1 MPAHAVR
8 TRRALPSP
16 RLTSRCSV
24 RVLLLAALTIPSGAC
39 TALAPSPPPPAQRD
53 VRSVEASIEAL
64 YRAFCFDPG
73 GEPDW
78 AAMRELFVDGAAF
91 IAPFAPGEQPR
102 AVGVEL
108 FFADFRAFAA
118 SDSVRD
124 TGLHELIMR
133 SRVELYGVIAH
144 AFVAFE
150 GFEPRTGK
158 LRTRG
163 LDSIQLLLDR
173 GRWRVA
179 SFTTQYAST
188 DAPLPERFLVE

>member
-1 MPAHAVR
+1 MKIPQLSTA
-8 TRRALPSP
+8 
-16 RLTSRCSV
+16 
-24 RVLLLAALTIPSGAC
+24 LLLAALVACLCATLGAC
-39 TALAPSPPPPAQRD
+39 QALNAATPSASQRD
-53 VRSVEASIEAL
+53 VRAAHASLETL

-78 AAMRELFVDGAAF
+78 AAMRELFIDGAV
-91 IAPFAPGEQPR
+91 IVAPFQPGQSPR
-102 AVGVEL
+102 AVGVEP

-118 SDSVRD
+118 SEEVRES
-124 TGLHELIMR
+124 GLHELILR
-133 SRVELYGVIAH
+133 ARVELYGVVAH

-179 SFTTQYAST
+179 SFTTQYASA

>member
-1 MPAHAVR
+1 MKLRPTPFLSLICALSALLCSCAV
-8 TRRALPSP
+8 
-16 RLTSRCSV
+16 
-24 RVLLLAALTIPSGAC
+24 
-39 TALAPSPPPPAQRD
+39 LAPAIQGPPQREQRA
-53 VRSVEASIEAL
+53 VAASIEAL

-78 AAMRELFVDGAAF
+78 AAMRELSVDGAVF
-91 IAPFAPGEQPR
+91 VAPFRAGEQPH
-102 AVGVEL
+102 AVGIEP

-124 TGLHELIMR
+124 TGLHELILR
-133 SRVELYGVIAH
+133 SRIELYGVIAH
-144 AFVAFE
+144 AFIAFE

-163 LDSIQLLLDR
+163 LDSLQLLFDR
-173 GRWRVA
+173 GRWRLL
-179 SFTTQYAST
+179 SFTTQYAGP

>member
-1 MPAHAVR
+1 MKLHR
-8 TRRALPSP
+8 T
-16 RLTSRCSV
+16 
-24 RVLLLAALTIPSGAC
+24 LLLALISALAALMSSCA
-39 TALAPSPPPPAQRD
+39 ALAPAPQAPNQREL
-53 VRSVEASIEAL
+53 RAIEASIEAL

-91 IAPFAPGEQPR
+91 VAPFRPGETPR
-102 AVGVEL
+102 AVGVEP

-124 TGLHELIMR
+124 TGLHELILC

-179 SFTTQYAST
+179 SFTTQYASS

>member
-1 MPAHAVR
+1 MIAW
-8 TRRALPSP
+8 
-16 RLTSRCSV
+16 LTTLV
-24 RVLLLAALTIPSGAC
+24 GAC
-39 TALAPSPPPPAQRD
+39 AALAPTQPAPAQRE
-53 VRSVEASIEAL
+53 VRAVEASLEAL

-91 IAPFAPGEQPR
+91 TAPFAPSERPR
-102 AVGVEL
+102 AVGVEP

-118 SDSVRD
+118 SASVRD
-124 TGLHELIMR
+124 TGLHELILR
-133 SRVELYGVIAH
+133 SRIELYGVIAH

-163 LDSIQLLLDR
+163 VDSIQLLLDR
-173 GRWRVA
+173 GRWRVV
-179 SFTTQYAST
+179 SFTTQYASPQ
-188 DAPLPERFLVE
+188 APLPERFLVE

>member
-1 MPAHAVR
+1 MHDSPPCALRSARLKSCRTLYLAVI
-8 TRRALPSP
+8 SG
-16 RLTSRCSV
+16 
-24 RVLLLAALTIPSGAC
+24 LAAFLCAC
-39 TALAPSPPPPAQRD
+39 AALAPANQGAPQRE
-53 VRSVEASIEAL
+53 RRAVEASIEAL

-78 AAMRELFVDGAAF
+78 AAMRELFVDGAVF
-91 IAPFAPGEQPR
+91 VAPFAPAEQPR
-102 AVGVEL
+102 AVGVEP

-118 SDSVRD
+118 SDAVRD
-124 TGLHELIMR
+124 TGLHELILR

-173 GRWRVA
+173 GRWRLV
-179 SFTTQYAST
+179 SFTTQYAGP